1 MYQYCDRCCAVL
13 WSEAQRSHW
22 QLWKALL
29 TTEETMRR
37 ITVTDPIT
45 LGQQNGVPCPH
56 CWSLQGHYEFCV
68 TTTGQTL
75 VQRFAEAQDNAK
87 QAEAIAEPS
96 LSQEDS
102 LRLKGLGV
110 VWEN

>member
-1 MYQYCDRCCAVL
+1 
-13 WSEAQRSHW
+13 
-22 QLWKALL
+22 
-29 TTEETMRR
+29 MRR

-87 QAEAIAEPS
+87 QAEAIAEPKFT
-96 LSQEDS
+96 EVDHIIAH
-102 LRLKGLGV
+102 GLGV
-110 VWEN
+110 AL

>member
-1 MYQYCDRCCAVL
+1 
-13 WSEAQRSHW
+13 
-22 QLWKALL
+22 
-29 TTEETMRR
+29 
-37 ITVTDPIT
+37 
-45 LGQQNGVPCPH
+45 
-56 CWSLQGHYEFCV
+56 LQGHYEFCV